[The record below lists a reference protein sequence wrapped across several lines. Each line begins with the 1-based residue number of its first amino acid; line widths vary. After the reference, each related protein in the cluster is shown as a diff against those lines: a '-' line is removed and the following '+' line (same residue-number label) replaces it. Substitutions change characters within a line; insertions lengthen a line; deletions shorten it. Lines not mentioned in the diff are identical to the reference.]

1 LSVRRYDEEEREF
14 FNQTRKVRYMRYLL
28 LIYGNESAELNPDEM
43 QKMMGAYNAF
53 TEEVKSAG
61 AMQAAEA
68 LQPTATATTV
78 RVRNGETLITDGPF
92 ADTKEQLGGFYL
104 LDCKNLDEAVAYAA
118 KIPGA
123 QAGSIEVRPIWEMG

>member
-1 LSVRRYDEEEREF
+1 
-14 FNQTRKVRYMRYLL
+14 M
-28 LIYGNESAELNPDEM
+28 IYGDESVDLNPDEM
-43 QKMMGAYNAF
+43 QKVMGAYDAF
-53 TEEVKSAG
+53 TNEVKSAG

-123 QAGSIEVRPIWEMG
+123 QGGSIEVRPIWEMG

>member
-1 LSVRRYDEEEREF
+1 
-14 FNQTRKVRYMRYLL
+14 MRYLL
-28 LIYGNESAELNPDEM
+28 MIYGDESVDLNPDEM
-43 QKMMGAYNAF
+43 QKVMGAYDAF
-53 TEEVKSAG
+53 TNEVKSAG

-123 QAGSIEVRPIWEMG
+123 QGGSIEVRPIWEMG